1 MGTDIPDVVLLSS
14 EDFPKLRKKMKILI
28 LLFAVVATINAAAL
42 QNAKAADEP
51 AAVKAADLPEPAK
64 VEDKLEAMDMAE
76 SLEDEG
82 EDDMAETQEDPLHP
96 ADIEWFKHCL
106 TKNPSG
112 PARKRCYSVF
122 E

>member
-51 AAVKAADLPEPAK
+51 AAVKAADLPEPAN

-82 EDDMAETQEDPLHP
+82 EDDMAETQEDPIFP
-96 ADIEWFKHCL
+96 RAFMECMRKTKDFRKCL
-106 TKNPSG
+106 G
-112 PARKRCYSVF
+112 
-122 E
+122 